1 MKSQKRKATPKA
13 SLIPIQDVRVMIGEY
28 VETLATYLASDEWQT
43 APEKA
48 FVVLRNDARA
58 LYVFDRKNFL
68 LLADK
73 AKDVVQQIRLLGAKA
88 SLLEQLADVFNI
100 HEGTRN
106 EVVQPSQVPSATTA
120 AVYQGT
126 LGAREK
132 WDSARVVGVWVP
144 QISLEQQ
151 QQRPAREQVQQQ
163 QQQQIDFQG
172 EAFVEPEPGAGGFAE
187 PFFPADA
194 EAKAAPESD
203 VTVPDDLTA
212 YFAPSRRRRDDDWM
226 RSYPSPSFA
235 PSRRGEI
242 GAASA
247 AAEAPS
253 VVAKK
258 ETLRRTPHMDLSKE
272 DPLLPGDE
280 FEASVYAD
288 ETAAR
293 PGEQSED
300 FVVDAPADVL
310 EFPVTVHL
318 SVTEHFA
325 IKGSQSQQMII
336 KRNESKSDSVK
347 FSLEVVATPKAVRA
361 GTIVAAFEYN
371 GRPCGKVTRSVTIT
385 PTAAAVTAADSGQAP
400 SVSDQPVA
408 SNIGSEGPRME
419 LYPNADQPD
428 MTITIVNPSN
438 DGRNFDVIVTSPLLE
453 TYKKGVKGL
462 WALKD
467 VSSEIVRGYFEEFTK
482 DNLTDKKRL
491 DSLNGAGE
499 ELFKS
504 TPEHFR
510 KAFWQIIDNQLPLK
524 SIFVVSQEP
533 FIPWEL
539 MIPSR
544 VTKDGDD
551 VREALGATYAIGRW
565 TCGDNVSPGQRL
577 TVQQSQVIA
586 PDYPG
591 TTPKKLPKA
600 QEEAEFVRTKFNG
613 KLISPAAYPVFDA
626 AMQTSTATLLHFVCH
641 GAAQTPVAQQI
652 YLEDGLVSSVQLGG
666 NKAFRTACRKNRPL
680 IFLNACEVGRPQP
693 ALVGV
698 GGFAQTFIE
707 RGATAVVA
715 PLWSVKDNL
724 AYEVAMKFYK
734 TLYDHPDRPFADIV
748 REIRARAYDSAAGAE
763 DTYAAYCFYG
773 DPLAHRAA

>member
-1 MKSQKRKATPKA
+1 MLKRKRVAQSQKRVAA
-13 SLIPIQDVRVMIGEY
+13 LELIPIAETRVIPSIEKLAEY
-28 VETLATYLASDEWQT
+28 VVS
-43 APEKA
+43 EKWRNEDRRA
-48 FVVLRNDARA
+48 IVVIREDRGFV
-58 LYVFDRKNFL
+58 YVFGWVRFMN
-68 LLADK
+68 LAIE
-73 AKDVVQQIRLLGAKA
+73 ALELAQQIQRSGLTPELGR
-88 SLLEQLADVFNI
+88 QLKDALNI
-100 HEGTRN
+100 HESTQDPVIRPGEASSTR
-106 EVVQPSQVPSATTA
+106 A
-120 AVYQGT
+120 AV
-126 LGAREK
+126 LNAKSGAK
-132 WDSARVVGVWVP
+132 LDLTKLSGVWLP
-144 QISLEQQ
+144 PTEFEA
-151 QQRPAREQVQQQ
+151 PAIGEGPPQQQ
-163 QQQQIDFQG
+163 QQQQQQQRRQFED
-172 EAFVEPEPGAGGFAE
+172 EAFVEPETGGGAA
-187 PFFPADA
+187 PASF
-194 EAKAAPESD
+194 PESD
-203 VTVPDDLTA
+203 VALPGGWAASYAQRERKRIWESD
-212 YFAPSRRRRDDDWM
+212 PSA
-226 RSYPSPSFA
+226 SFA
-235 PSRRGEI
+235 PSRRG
-242 GAASA
+242 GDAPAAASE
-247 AAEAPS
+247 EAPP
-253 VVAKK
+253 VVAKR

-280 FEASVYAD
+280 FEVSVYAD

-293 PGEQSED
+293 RGELSED
-300 FVVDAPADVL
+300 FVIDAPADVL

-318 SVTEHFA
+318 AATDHFE
-325 IKGSQSQQMII
+325 IKGSQSQEIVI

-347 FSLEVVATPKAVRA
+347 FSLEVVATPTAVRA

-371 GRPCGKVTRSVTIT
+371 GRPCGKVTRSVAIKPKAAGVMAADTGASPVVADQ
-385 PTAAAVTAADSGQAP
+385 PTA
-400 SVSDQPVA
+400 SDV
-408 SNIGSEGPRME
+408 GSEGPRME

-510 KAFWQIIDNQLPLK
+510 KAFWQIIDDKLPLK

-544 VTKDGDD
+544 VNKDGEDD
-551 VREALGATYAIGRW
+551 TREALGATYAIGRW
-565 TCGDNVSPGQRL
+565 TCGDNVSPSQRL

-600 QEEAEFVRTKFNG
+600 QEEADFVRTKFNG
-613 KLISPAAYPVFDA
+613 KSISPAAYPVFDA

-666 NKAFRTACRKNRPL
+666 NKAFRTACRKNRPF

-724 AYEVAMKFYK
+724 AYEVAMKFYQ
-734 TLYDHPDRPFADIV
+734 TLYDHPDRSFADIV
-748 REIRARAYDSAAGAE
+748 REIRAKAYDSTAGAE